1 MNPPETI
8 SREQEE
14 FDLTNCD
21 REPIHLPGTIQ
32 PHGIMMVLEEPDLKI
47 LQVSNNTAKFLGI
60 PSLDLLNEQ
69 LSFLL
74 KDEEINQIK
83 SYVEHENIETVN
95 PIKINV
101 SLDKTKTPFNGIIH
115 RSGGAVI
122 LELEPEL
129 AIETD
134 NFLSFYHRV
143 RSSTTKLQNA
153 TTLQKMCE
161 IAVKEVQQLTGFD
174 RVMVYRFDPDHNG
187 EVIAEAKQENL
198 APFLGLHYP
207 VSDIPKQA
215 RELYTYNALR
225 LIADVNYEAVELIPR
240 YNPLTNQPLDLGN
253 AVLRSVSP
261 LHIEYLQN
269 MGVRASMSISLLKG
283 QKLWGL
289 IACHH
294 QTPKYVSYEIRKACE
309 FIGQVISFEIASKKQ
324 NEDYEY
330 QISLKS
336 INAKLIEYMSNEKD
350 YIDGL
355 LKHKPNLLDVVG
367 ATGAIIKAGDKWETL
382 GETPQTEQLQGL
394 TKWLH
399 KKLNHNLLYATDC
412 LAKEYKPAEDFKET
426 GSGLIALSFSP
437 TQNSYVIWFR
447 PEVLQTVHW
456 AGNPSKSVEIEEDGT
471 VRLSPRKSFELWK
484 EIVKAKSLPW
494 KECEIDAALELRNAI
509 ITIVLRNA
517 EELAKLNAALQQ
529 SEAREREKAHQL
541 EVAIQEL
548 QRTQTQLIQ
557 SEKMSTLGQ
566 LVAGIAHEM
575 NNPINFIY
583 GNLSHA
589 TTYSQDLIDL
599 LNLYVNNSL
608 AATTQINEK
617 QEEIDLEFIL
627 EDLPKLLN
635 SMKVGAERICDI
647 VQSLRV
653 FSRVDESEM
662 KPVNIHDGIES
673 TLMLLSHRLKPK
685 TDYPGIQIIKNYSNL
700 PEVECYPG
708 SLNQVFMNLLTN
720 AIEALEERDRQRT
733 LVEIKEN
740 PNQITIR
747 TELINSQAIA
757 HQTENNQRKSDD
769 VPWIRISIADNGPGL
784 PQEIINKALNAIYA
798 ATKPEGNNDNLRL
811 AISYQII
818 VEKHKGNFHYLSR
831 SKQGREFQIEIP
843 LK

>member
-1 MNPPETI
+1 MKTTDIINLEP
-8 SREQEE
+8 EE

-21 REPIHLPGTIQ
+21 REPIHIPGTIQ
-32 PHGIMMVLEEPDLKI
+32 PHGILMLLEEPDLKI
-47 LQVSNNTAKFLGI
+47 LQISKNTTKIFGI
-60 PSLDLLNEQ
+60 SALELLNENLNTL
-69 LSFLL
+69 LSKNQVEQIKAYL
-74 KDEEINQIK
+74 KHEDIETINPLKIPVEING
-83 SYVEHENIETVN
+83 
-95 PIKINV
+95 
-101 SLDKTKTPFNGIIH
+101 KTRDFNGILH

-129 AIETD
+129 ARETD

-143 RSSTTKLQNA
+143 RASTTKLQKA

-161 IAVKEVQQLTGFD
+161 IAVQQIKQLTGFD
-174 RVMVYRFDPDHNG
+174 RVMVYKFDLEHNG

-198 APFLGLHYP
+198 PSFLGLHYP
-207 VSDIPKQA
+207 ASDIPKQA
-215 RELYTYNALR
+215 RELYSHNWLR
-225 LIADVNYEAVELIPR
+225 VIADVNYQPVELLPS

-269 MGVRASMSISLLKG
+269 MGVSASMSISLLKG

-294 QTPKYVSYEIRKACE
+294 QTPKYVSYEVRKACE
-309 FIGQVISFEIASKKQ
+309 FIAQVISFEIASKKQ
-324 NEDYEY
+324 YEDYEY

-355 LKHKPNLLDVVG
+355 LKHKPNVLDVVG
-367 ATGAIIKAGDKWETL
+367 ATGALIKAGDKWETL
-382 GETPQTEQLQGL
+382 GETPQPEQLQTL
-394 TKWLH
+394 TRWLH
-399 KKLNHNLLYATDC
+399 KKFHNNVYATDS
-412 LAKEYKPAEDFKET
+412 LAKEYKPAADFKEIA
-426 GSGLIALSFSP
+426 SGLLALSFSP

-447 PEVLQTVHW
+447 PEAIQTVNW

-484 EIVKAKSLPW
+484 ETVQGKSLPW
-494 KECEIDAALELRNAI
+494 KECEIEAALELRNSI
-509 ITIVLRNA
+509 ITIVLKKA

-529 SEAREREKAHQL
+529 SETREREKAQQL
-541 EVAIQEL
+541 EFAIQEL
-548 QRTQTQLIQ
+548 QRTQTQLVQ
-557 SEKMSTLGQ
+557 SEKMSSLGQ
-566 LVAGIAHEM
+566 LVAGIAHEI

-599 LNLYVNNSL
+599 LNLYV
-608 AATTQINEK
+608 QNEVSSNPEIK
-617 QEEIDLEFIL
+617 QKKEEIDLEFIV

-635 SMKVGAERICDI
+635 SMKVGAERICEL
-647 VQSLRV
+647 VQSLKI
-653 FSRVDESEM
+653 FSRLDESDM
-662 KPVNIHDGIES
+662 KAVNIHEGIES
-673 TLMLLSHRLKPK
+673 SLMLLSHRLKPK
-685 TDYPGIQIIKNYSNL
+685 SDYPGIKIIKNYSNL
-700 PEVECYPG
+700 PAVECYPG

-720 AIEALEERDRQRT
+720 AIESLEERDRQRT
-733 LVEIKEN
+733 LLDIKEN
-740 PNQITIR
+740 PSQITIR
-747 TELINSQAIA
+747 TELINSQGTP
-757 HQTENNQRKSDD
+757 QQLENNEIKNNHALW
-769 VPWIRISIADNGPGL
+769 VRISIADNGPGL
-784 PQEIINKALNAIYA
+784 PQEIINQVFTAIYA
-798 ATKPEGNNDNLRL
+798 APKAEEKNNRLGL

-831 SKQGREFQIEIP
+831 SKQGTEFQIEIP